1 MLPAQATSVEI
12 MKAMAAGDLAA
23 LPQNKTLEDDV
34 DDLLAVVEAELK
46 NNKALGE
53 GFGCVVRRRR
63 VY

>member
-1 MLPAQATSVEI
+1 